1 MSNFCNIHF
10 TDDNGMTAL
19 HLASDNGHLETVM
32 LLKEQGSDIHAT
44 NNNGMTA
51 LHLASWKNHSKIV
64 MYLVKQG
71 SDVNAK
77 DNNGM
82 TALHL
87 ASNQEVTY
95 ENMVAMM
102 MEISPLPNA
111 AMGVYDI
118 DDIDDIDNI

>member
-1 MSNFCNIHF
+1 
-10 TDDNGMTAL
+10 
-19 HLASDNGHLETVM
+19 
-32 LLKEQGSDIHAT
+32 
-44 NNNGMTA
+44 
-51 LHLASWKNHSKIV
+51 
-64 MYLVKQG
+64 
-71 SDVNAK
+71 
-77 DNNGM
+77 M